1 MSNMSKNIPK
11 TQASLWVQ
19 RFEPLIPPGGLVL
32 DLACGGGRNAMYLAS
47 LGHRVLALDRDIS
60 NLPNNKNI
68 TGIQEDLE
76 DGSPWPLKGRQ
87 FNGIVVC
94 NYLFRPLFPTL
105 ISSLAD
111 DSVLIYET
119 FASGNEQL
127 GNPRREEFLLR
138 PGELLEAFG
147 KSLEV
152 VAYEYGTVETPKPAV
167 IERIVAARLKTAI
180 RPQLPLIIPKW

>member
-1 MSNMSKNIPK
+1 MYKKAAN

-19 RFEPLIPPGGLVL
+19 RFESLIPPGGQVL

-47 LGHRVLALDRDIS
+47 HGHHVLALDRDIS
-60 NLPNNKNI
+60 ELPRLQNVI
-68 TGIQEDLE
+68 EVEADLE
-76 DGSPWPLKGRQ
+76 DGSPWPLEGRQ

-105 ISSLAD
+105 INSLSD
-111 DSVLIYET
+111 DGVLIYET

-127 GNPRREEFLLR
+127 GSPRRQDFLLQ

-147 KSLEV
+147 GTLVV

-167 IERIVAARLKTAI
+167 IERIVATRLKSTTET
-180 RPQLPLIIPKW
+180 RLPLITTEW